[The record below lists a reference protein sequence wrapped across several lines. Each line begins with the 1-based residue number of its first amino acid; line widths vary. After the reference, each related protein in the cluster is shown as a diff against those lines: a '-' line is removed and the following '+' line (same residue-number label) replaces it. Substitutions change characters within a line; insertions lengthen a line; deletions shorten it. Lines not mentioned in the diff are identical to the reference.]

1 MKKNKMIAM
10 MMAATVV
17 CTAFTGCGN
26 AEPASVMESTEVS
39 GSTEP
44 ATAPGETEKESE
56 SKEETQS
63 REESQLET
71 ENNSEQESQPETE
84 NQSET
89 ENPSGTESKPE
100 TDNQSKEES
109 QPETESNTDS
119 QPEATTN
126 TESSGTDEAAALPG
140 INRNGRYPDIPES
153 VLPGNVAASAEFV
166 DEPIFTEAWWDVN
179 GRIYADYM
187 RTEVIKIAEYDV
199 DELWLIAYCAEDEAN
214 GIYGN
219 AIVIY
224 NGQYAV
230 INETAFAIWTNGV
243 DPEYN

>member
-10 MMAATVV
+10 MMAVTVV
-17 CTAFTGCGN
+17 CTAFTGCGD
-26 AEPASVMESTEVS
+26 AEPASVTESTEA
-39 GSTEP
+39 GATEP
-44 ATAPGETEKESE
+44 TAAPEEKGSESVE
-56 SKEETQS
+56 ESQSKEEGQS
-63 REESQLET
+63 MEESQPETESDSQPESQSET

-84 NQSET
+84 
-89 ENPSGTESKPE
+89 SK
-100 TDNQSKEES
+100 
-109 QPETESNTDS
+109 PETESNTDS
-119 QPEATTN
+119 QPESTTN
-126 TESSGTDEAAALPG
+126 TDSSGTAETAALPG
-140 INRNGRYPDIPES
+140 INRNGRYPDIPET
-153 VLPGNVAASAEFV
+153 VLPSNIAATVEFV

-179 GRIYADYM
+179 GKIYADYM
-187 RTEVIKIAEYDV
+187 RTEVIKVAEYDV

-224 NGQYAV
+224 DGQYAI

>member
-10 MMAATVV
+10 MMAVTVA

-26 AEPASVMESTEVS
+26 AEPASVTESMEA
-39 GSTEP
+39 GATEP
-44 ATAPGETEKESE
+44 AAAPEE
-56 SKEETQS
+56 SKS
-63 REESQLET
+63 A
-71 ENNSEQESQPETE
+71 QE
-84 NQSET
+84 
-89 ENPSGTESKPE
+89 
-100 TDNQSKEES
+100 NQSKEES
-109 QPETESNTDS
+109 QPETESNSEQESQSEQESPSETESQSGTESNSDS
-119 QPEATTN
+119 QPESTTN
-126 TESSGTDEAAALPG
+126 TESSGTDETAELPG

-153 VLPGNVAASAEFV
+153 VLPGSVAASAEFV

-179 GRIYADYM
+179 GKIYADYM
-187 RTEVIKIAEYDV
+187 RTEVIKVAEYDV

-224 NGQYAV
+224 NGQYAI

>member
-10 MMAATVV
+10 MMAVTVV

-26 AEPASVMESTEVS
+26 AEPASVTESTEA
-39 GSTEP
+39 GATEP
-44 ATAPGETEKESE
+44 TAAPEEKGSESVEESQSKEESQPETESE
-56 SKEETQS
+56 SQP
-63 REESQLET
+63 ESQSET
-71 ENNSEQESQPETE
+71 ENNSEP
-84 NQSET
+84 
-89 ENPSGTESKPE
+89 
-100 TDNQSKEES
+100 ES

-119 QPEATTN
+119 QPESTTN
-126 TESSGTDEAAALPG
+126 TDSSGTAETAALPG
-140 INRNGRYPDIPES
+140 INRNGRYPDIPET
-153 VLPGNVAASAEFV
+153 VLPSNIAATVEFV

-179 GRIYADYM
+179 GKIYADYM
-187 RTEVIKIAEYDV
+187 RTEVIKVAEYDV

-219 AIVIY
+219 AMVIY
-224 NGQYAV
+224 NGQYAI

>member
-10 MMAATVV
+10 MMAVTVV

-26 AEPASVMESTEVS
+26 AEPASVTESTEA
-39 GSTEP
+39 GATEP
-44 ATAPGETEKESE
+44 TAAPEEKGSE
-56 SKEETQS
+56 SV
-63 REESQLET
+63 EES
-71 ENNSEQESQPETE
+71 
-84 NQSET
+84 
-89 ENPSGTESKPE
+89 
-100 TDNQSKEES
+100 QSKEES
-109 QPETESNTDS
+109 QPETETKSGTESQSETETKSGTESQPQAEGNTESQPESQSESTTNTDS
-119 QPEATTN
+119 
-126 TESSGTDEAAALPG
+126 SGTAETAALPG
-140 INRNGRYPDIPES
+140 INRNGRYPDIPET
-153 VLPGNVAASAEFV
+153 VLPSNIAATVEFV

-179 GRIYADYM
+179 GKIYADYM
-187 RTEVIKIAEYDV
+187 RTEVIKVAEYDV

-224 NGQYAV
+224 NGQYAI

>member
-10 MMAATVV
+10 MMAVTVV

-26 AEPASVMESTEVS
+26 AEPASVTESTEA
-39 GSTEP
+39 GATEP
-44 ATAPGETEKESE
+44 TAAPEEKGSESMEESQPETESE
-56 SKEETQS
+56 SQP
-63 REESQLET
+63 ESQSET
-71 ENNSEQESQPETE
+71 ENNSEP
-84 NQSET
+84 
-89 ENPSGTESKPE
+89 
-100 TDNQSKEES
+100 ES

-119 QPEATTN
+119 QPESTTN
-126 TESSGTDEAAALPG
+126 TESSGTAEMAALPG
-140 INRNGRYPDIPES
+140 INRNGRYPDIPET
-153 VLPGNVAASAEFV
+153 VLPSNIAATVEFV

-179 GRIYADYM
+179 GKIYADYM
-187 RTEVIKIAEYDV
+187 RTEVIKVAEYDV

-224 NGQYAV
+224 NGQYAI

>member
-10 MMAATVV
+10 MMAVTVV

-26 AEPASVMESTEVS
+26 AEPASVTESTEA
-39 GSTEP
+39 GATEP
-44 ATAPGETEKESE
+44 TAAPEEKGSESVEESQSKEESQPETESE
-56 SKEETQS
+56 SQP
-63 REESQLET
+63 ESQSET
-71 ENNSEQESQPETE
+71 ENNSEP
-84 NQSET
+84 
-89 ENPSGTESKPE
+89 
-100 TDNQSKEES
+100 ES

-119 QPEATTN
+119 QSESTTN
-126 TESSGTDEAAALPG
+126 TDSSGTAETAALPG
-140 INRNGRYPDIPES
+140 INRNGRYPDIPET
-153 VLPGNVAASAEFV
+153 VLPSNIAATVEFV

-187 RTEVIKIAEYDV
+187 RTEVIKVAEYDV

-224 NGQYAV
+224 NGQYAI

>member
-10 MMAATVV
+10 MMAVTVV

-26 AEPASVMESTEVS
+26 AEPASVTESTEA
-39 GSTEP
+39 GATEP
-44 ATAPGETEKESE
+44 TAAPEEKGSE
-56 SKEETQS
+56 SM
-63 REESQLET
+63 EESQSVE
-71 ENNSEQESQPETE
+71 ESQSKEESQPETE
-84 NQSET
+84 SESQP
-89 ENPSGTESKPE
+89 ESQSGTENNSEP
-100 TDNQSKEES
+100 ES

-119 QPEATTN
+119 QPESTTN
-126 TESSGTDEAAALPG
+126 TDSSGTAETAALPG
-140 INRNGRYPDIPES
+140 INRNGRYPDIPET
-153 VLPGNVAASAEFV
+153 VLPSNIAATVEFV

-179 GRIYADYM
+179 GKIYADYM
-187 RTEVIKIAEYDV
+187 RTEVIKVAEYDV

-224 NGQYAV
+224 NGQYAI

>member
-10 MMAATVV
+10 MMAVTVV

-26 AEPASVMESTEVS
+26 AEPASVTESTEAGAAEPTAAPEEK
-39 GSTEP
+39 GSESVEESQSKEESQP
-44 ATAPGETEKESE
+44 ETESE
-56 SKEETQS
+56 SQP
-63 REESQLET
+63 ESQSET
-71 ENNSEQESQPETE
+71 ENNSEP
-84 NQSET
+84 
-89 ENPSGTESKPE
+89 
-100 TDNQSKEES
+100 ES

-119 QPEATTN
+119 QPESTTN
-126 TESSGTDEAAALPG
+126 TDSSGTAETAALPG
-140 INRNGRYPDIPES
+140 INRNGRYPDIPET
-153 VLPGNVAASAEFV
+153 VLPSNIAATVEFV

-179 GRIYADYM
+179 GKIYADYM
-187 RTEVIKIAEYDV
+187 RTEVIKVAEYDV

-224 NGQYAV
+224 NGQYAI

>member
-10 MMAATVV
+10 MMAVTVA

-26 AEPASVMESTEVS
+26 AEPASVTESMEA
-39 GSTEP
+39 GATEP
-44 ATAPGETEKESE
+44 AAAPEE
-56 SKEETQS
+56 SKS
-63 REESQLET
+63 A
-71 ENNSEQESQPETE
+71 QE
-84 NQSET
+84 
-89 ENPSGTESKPE
+89 
-100 TDNQSKEES
+100 NQSKEES
-109 QPETESNTDS
+109 QPETESQPQAEGNTESQPESQSETESQSGTESNSDS
-119 QPEATTN
+119 QPESTTN
-126 TESSGTDEAAALPG
+126 TESSSTDETAELPG

-153 VLPGNVAASAEFV
+153 VLPGNIAATVEFV

-179 GRIYADYM
+179 GKIYADYM
-187 RTEVIKIAEYDV
+187 RTEVIKVAEYDV

-224 NGQYAV
+224 DGQYAI

>member
-26 AEPASVMESTEVS
+26 AEPASVMESTEA
-39 GSTEP
+39 GATEP
-44 ATAPGETEKESE
+44 TAAPEEKGSESVEESQSKEESQPETESE
-56 SKEETQS
+56 SQP
-63 REESQLET
+63 ESQSET

-84 NQSET
+84 GKPEQESQPE
-89 ENPSGTESKPE
+89 TESKPE
-100 TDNQSKEES
+100 
-109 QPETESNTDS
+109 PESNTDS
-119 QPEATTN
+119 QPESTTN
-126 TESSGTDEAAALPG
+126 TESSGTAETAALPG
-140 INRNGRYPDIPES
+140 INRNGRYPDIPET
-153 VLPGNVAASAEFV
+153 VLPGNIAATVEFV
-166 DEPIFTEAWWDVN
+166 DEPIFTEAWWDVT
-179 GRIYADYM
+179 GKIYADYM
-187 RTEVIKIAEYDV
+187 RTEVIKVAEYDV

-214 GIYGN
+214 DIYGN

-224 NGQYAV
+224 NGQYAI

>member
-10 MMAATVV
+10 MMAVTVA

-26 AEPASVMESTEVS
+26 AEPASVTESMEA
-39 GSTEP
+39 GATEP
-44 ATAPGETEKESE
+44 AAAPEE
-56 SKEETQS
+56 SKS
-63 REESQLET
+63 A
-71 ENNSEQESQPETE
+71 QE
-84 NQSET
+84 
-89 ENPSGTESKPE
+89 
-100 TDNQSKEES
+100 NQSKEES
-109 QPETESNTDS
+109 QPETESNSEQESQSEQESPSETESQSGTESNSDS
-119 QPEATTN
+119 QPESTTN
-126 TESSGTDEAAALPG
+126 TESSGTDETAELPG

-153 VLPGNVAASAEFV
+153 VLPGSVAASAEFV

-179 GRIYADYM
+179 GKIYADYM
-187 RTEVIKIAEYDV
+187 RTEVIKVAEYDV

-224 NGQYAV
+224 DGQYAI

>member
-26 AEPASVMESTEVS
+26 AEPASVMESTEA
-39 GSTEP
+39 GATEP
-44 ATAPGETEKESE
+44 TAAPEEKGSE
-56 SKEETQS
+56 SKEESQS
-63 REESQLET
+63 MEESQPETESESQPESQSET
-71 ENNSEQESQPETE
+71 ENNSEP
-84 NQSET
+84 
-89 ENPSGTESKPE
+89 
-100 TDNQSKEES
+100 ES

-119 QPEATTN
+119 QPESTTN
-126 TESSGTDEAAALPG
+126 TDSSGTAETAALPG
-140 INRNGRYPDIPES
+140 INRNGRYPDIPET
-153 VLPGNVAASAEFV
+153 VLPSNIAATVEFV

-179 GRIYADYM
+179 GKIYADYM
-187 RTEVIKIAEYDV
+187 RTEVIKVAEYDV

-224 NGQYAV
+224 NGQYAI

>member
-10 MMAATVV
+10 MMAVTVL

-26 AEPASVMESTEVS
+26 AEPASVTESTEA
-39 GSTEP
+39 GATEP
-44 ATAPGETEKESE
+44 AAAPEE
-56 SKEETQS
+56 SK
-63 REESQLET
+63 
-71 ENNSEQESQPETE
+71 SEQENQSKEGSQPETE
-84 NQSET
+84 SQSQ
-89 ENPSGTESKPE
+89 PESE
-100 TDNQSKEES
+100 SKEES
-109 QPETESNTDS
+109 QPETESQPQAEGNTES
-119 QPEATTN
+119 QPESQSESTTH
-126 TESSGTDEAAALPG
+126 TESSGAAGTAALPG
-140 INRNGRYPDIPES
+140 INRNGRYPDIPET
-153 VLPGNVAASAEFV
+153 VLPSNIAATVEFV

-179 GRIYADYM
+179 GKIYADYM
-187 RTEVIKIAEYDV
+187 RTEVIKVAEYDV

-224 NGQYAV
+224 NGQYAI

>member
-10 MMAATVV
+10 MMAVTVV

-26 AEPASVMESTEVS
+26 AEPASVTESTEA
-39 GSTEP
+39 GATEP
-44 ATAPGETEKESE
+44 TAAPEEKGSESMEESQSVEESQSMEEGQSKEESQPETESE
-56 SKEETQS
+56 SQP
-63 REESQLET
+63 ESQSET
-71 ENNSEQESQPETE
+71 ENNSEQESQPE
-84 NQSET
+84 
-89 ENPSGTESKPE
+89 P
-100 TDNQSKEES
+100 
-109 QPETESNTDS
+109 ESNTDS
-119 QPEATTN
+119 QPESTTN
-126 TESSGTDEAAALPG
+126 TESSGTAETAALPG
-140 INRNGRYPDIPES
+140 INRNGRYPDIPET
-153 VLPGNVAASAEFV
+153 VLPSNIAATVEFV

-179 GRIYADYM
+179 GKIYADYM
-187 RTEVIKIAEYDV
+187 RTEVIKVAEYDV

-224 NGQYAV
+224 NGQYAI

>member
-10 MMAATVV
+10 MMAVTVV

-26 AEPASVMESTEVS
+26 AEPASVTESTEA
-39 GSTEP
+39 GATEP
-44 ATAPGETEKESE
+44 TAAPEEKGSESMEESQSVEESQSKEESQPETESE
-56 SKEETQS
+56 SQP
-63 REESQLET
+63 ESQSET
-71 ENNSEQESQPETE
+71 ENNSEP
-84 NQSET
+84 
-89 ENPSGTESKPE
+89 
-100 TDNQSKEES
+100 ES

-119 QPEATTN
+119 QPESTTN
-126 TESSGTDEAAALPG
+126 TDSSGTAETAALPG
-140 INRNGRYPDIPES
+140 INRNGRYPDIPET
-153 VLPGNVAASAEFV
+153 VLPSNIAATVEFV

-179 GRIYADYM
+179 GKIYADYM
-187 RTEVIKIAEYDV
+187 RTEVIKVAEYDV

-224 NGQYAV
+224 NGQYAI

>member
-26 AEPASVMESTEVS
+26 AEPASVTESTEA
-39 GSTEP
+39 GATEP
-44 ATAPGETEKESE
+44 TAAPEEKGSESVEESQSKEESQPETESE
-56 SKEETQS
+56 SQP
-63 REESQLET
+63 ESQSET
-71 ENNSEQESQPETE
+71 ENNSEP
-84 NQSET
+84 
-89 ENPSGTESKPE
+89 
-100 TDNQSKEES
+100 ES

-119 QPEATTN
+119 QPESTTN
-126 TESSGTDEAAALPG
+126 TDSSGTAETAALPG
-140 INRNGRYPDIPES
+140 INRNGRYPDIPET
-153 VLPGNVAASAEFV
+153 VLPSNIAATVEFV

-179 GRIYADYM
+179 GKIYADYM
-187 RTEVIKIAEYDV
+187 RTEVIKVAEYDV

-224 NGQYAV
+224 NGQYAI

>member
-10 MMAATVV
+10 MMAVTVA

-26 AEPASVMESTEVS
+26 AEPASVTESMEA
-39 GSTEP
+39 GATEP
-44 ATAPGETEKESE
+44 AAAPEE
-56 SKEETQS
+56 SKS
-63 REESQLET
+63 A
-71 ENNSEQESQPETE
+71 QE
-84 NQSET
+84 
-89 ENPSGTESKPE
+89 
-100 TDNQSKEES
+100 NQSKEES
-109 QPETESNTDS
+109 QPETESNSEQESQSEQESPSETESQSGTESNSDS
-119 QPEATTN
+119 QPESTTN
-126 TESSGTDEAAALPG
+126 TESSSTDETAELPG

-153 VLPGNVAASAEFV
+153 VLPGNIAATVEFV

-179 GRIYADYM
+179 GKIYADYM
-187 RTEVIKIAEYDV
+187 RTEVIKVAEYDV

-224 NGQYAV
+224 DGQYAI

>member
-26 AEPASVMESTEVS
+26 AEPASVTESTEA
-39 GSTEP
+39 GATEP
-44 ATAPGETEKESE
+44 TAAPEEKGSE
-56 SKEETQS
+56 SV
-63 REESQLET
+63 EESQSKE
-71 ENNSEQESQPETE
+71 ESQPETE
-84 NQSET
+84 SESQPESQSET
-89 ENPSGTESKPE
+89 ENNSDP
-100 TDNQSKEES
+100 ES

-119 QPEATTN
+119 QPESTTN
-126 TESSGTDEAAALPG
+126 TDSSGTAETAALPG
-140 INRNGRYPDIPES
+140 INRNGRYPDIPET
-153 VLPGNVAASAEFV
+153 VLPSNIAATVEFV

-179 GRIYADYM
+179 GKIYADYM
-187 RTEVIKIAEYDV
+187 RTEVIKVAEYDV

-224 NGQYAV
+224 NGQYAI

>member
-10 MMAATVV
+10 MMAATVI

-26 AEPASVMESTEVS
+26 AEPAGVTESTEVS

-44 ATAPGETEKESE
+44 ATAPGEPEKESE

-63 REESQLET
+63 REESQPET
-71 ENNSEQESQPETE
+71 ENSSEQESQSEQESPSETE
-84 NQSET
+84 NQS
-89 ENPSGTESKPE
+89 G
-100 TDNQSKEES
+100 
-109 QPETESNTDS
+109 TESNTDS
-119 QPEATTN
+119 QPESKTN
-126 TESSGTDEAAALPG
+126 TESSGTDETAALPG

-153 VLPGNVAASAEFV
+153 VLPSSVAASAEFV

-179 GRIYADYM
+179 GKIYADYM
-187 RTEVIKIAEYDV
+187 RTEVIKVAEYDV

-219 AIVIY
+219 AIVTY
-224 NGQYAV
+224 NGQYAI
-230 INETAFAIWTNGV
+230 INETMFAIWTNGV

>member
-1 MKKNKMIAM
+1 MIAM
-10 MMAATVV
+10 MMAVTVA

-26 AEPASVMESTEVS
+26 AEPASVTESMEA
-39 GSTEP
+39 GATEP
-44 ATAPGETEKESE
+44 AAAPEE
-56 SKEETQS
+56 SKS
-63 REESQLET
+63 A
-71 ENNSEQESQPETE
+71 QE
-84 NQSET
+84 
-89 ENPSGTESKPE
+89 
-100 TDNQSKEES
+100 NQSKEES
-109 QPETESNTDS
+109 QPETESNSEQESQSEQESPSETESQSGTESNSDS
-119 QPEATTN
+119 QPESTTN
-126 TESSGTDEAAALPG
+126 TESSSTDETAELPG

-153 VLPGNVAASAEFV
+153 VLPGNIAATVEFV

-179 GRIYADYM
+179 GKIYADYM
-187 RTEVIKIAEYDV
+187 RTEVIKVAEYDV

-224 NGQYAV
+224 DGQYAI

>member
-10 MMAATVV
+10 MMAVTVV

-26 AEPASVMESTEVS
+26 AEPASVTESTEA
-39 GSTEP
+39 GATEP
-44 ATAPGETEKESE
+44 TAAPEEKGSE
-56 SKEETQS
+56 SV
-63 REESQLET
+63 EES
-71 ENNSEQESQPETE
+71 
-84 NQSET
+84 
-89 ENPSGTESKPE
+89 
-100 TDNQSKEES
+100 QSKEES
-109 QPETESNTDS
+109 QPETESESQPESQSETENNSEPESQPEIESNTDS
-119 QPEATTN
+119 QPESTTN
-126 TESSGTDEAAALPG
+126 TDSSGTAETAALPG
-140 INRNGRYPDIPES
+140 INRNGRYPDIPET
-153 VLPGNVAASAEFV
+153 VLPSNIAATVEFV

-179 GRIYADYM
+179 GKIYADYM
-187 RTEVIKIAEYDV
+187 RTEVIKVAEYDV

-224 NGQYAV
+224 NGQYAI

>member
-1 MKKNKMIAM
+1 MKRNKMIAM
-10 MMAATVV
+10 MMAATVI

-26 AEPASVMESTEVS
+26 AEPASVTESMEA
-39 GSTEP
+39 GATEP
-44 ATAPGETEKESE
+44 AAAPEE
-56 SKEETQS
+56 SKS
-63 REESQLET
+63 A
-71 ENNSEQESQPETE
+71 QE
-84 NQSET
+84 
-89 ENPSGTESKPE
+89 
-100 TDNQSKEES
+100 NQSKEES
-109 QPETESNTDS
+109 QPETESQSGTESNSDS
-119 QPEATTN
+119 QPESTTN
-126 TESSGTDEAAALPG
+126 TESSSTDETAELPG

-153 VLPGNVAASAEFV
+153 VLPGSVAASAEFV

-179 GRIYADYM
+179 GKIYADYM
-187 RTEVIKIAEYDV
+187 RTEVIKVAEYDV

-224 NGQYAV
+224 DGQYAI

>member
-10 MMAATVV
+10 MMAVTVV

-26 AEPASVMESTEVS
+26 AEPASVTESTEA
-39 GSTEP
+39 GATEP
-44 ATAPGETEKESE
+44 TAAPEEKGSESVEESQSKEESQPETESE
-56 SKEETQS
+56 SQP
-63 REESQLET
+63 ESQSET
-71 ENNSEQESQPETE
+71 ENNSEP
-84 NQSET
+84 
-89 ENPSGTESKPE
+89 
-100 TDNQSKEES
+100 ES

-119 QPEATTN
+119 QPESTTN
-126 TESSGTDEAAALPG
+126 TDSSGTAETAALPG
-140 INRNGRYPDIPES
+140 INRNGRYPDIPET
-153 VLPGNVAASAEFV
+153 VLPSNIAATVEFV

-179 GRIYADYM
+179 GKIYADYM
-187 RTEVIKIAEYDV
+187 RTEVIKVAEYDV

-224 NGQYAV
+224 NGQYAI

>member
-1 MKKNKMIAM
+1 MIAM

-26 AEPASVMESTEVS
+26 AEPASVTESTEA
-39 GSTEP
+39 GATEP
-44 ATAPGETEKESE
+44 TAAPEEKGSESVEESQSKEESQPETESE
-56 SKEETQS
+56 SQP
-63 REESQLET
+63 ESQSET
-71 ENNSEQESQPETE
+71 ENNSEP
-84 NQSET
+84 
-89 ENPSGTESKPE
+89 
-100 TDNQSKEES
+100 ES

-119 QPEATTN
+119 QPESTTN
-126 TESSGTDEAAALPG
+126 TDSSGTAETAALPG
-140 INRNGRYPDIPES
+140 INRNGRYPDIPET
-153 VLPGNVAASAEFV
+153 VLPSNIAATVEFV

-179 GRIYADYM
+179 GKIYADYM
-187 RTEVIKIAEYDV
+187 RTEVIKVAEYDV

-224 NGQYAV
+224 NGQYAI

>member
-1 MKKNKMIAM
+1 MIAM
-10 MMAATVV
+10 MMAVTVA

-26 AEPASVMESTEVS
+26 AEPASVTESTEVS

-63 REESQLET
+63 REESQPET
-71 ENNSEQESQPETE
+71 ESQPQAEGNTESQPES
-84 NQSET
+84 QSE
-89 ENPSGTESKPE
+89 S
-100 TDNQSKEES
+100 
-109 QPETESNTDS
+109 
-119 QPEATTN
+119 TTH
-126 TESSGTDEAAALPG
+126 TESSGTAGTAALPG

-153 VLPGNVAASAEFV
+153 VLPGNIAATVEFV

-179 GRIYADYM
+179 GKIYADYM
-187 RTEVIKIAEYDV
+187 RTEVIKVAEYDV

-224 NGQYAV
+224 DGQYAI

>member
-1 MKKNKMIAM
+1 MIAM
-10 MMAATVV
+10 MMAVTVV

-26 AEPASVMESTEVS
+26 AEPASVTESTEA
-39 GSTEP
+39 GATEP
-44 ATAPGETEKESE
+44 TAAPEEKGSESMEESQSVEESQSKEESQPETESE
-56 SKEETQS
+56 SQP
-63 REESQLET
+63 ESQSET
-71 ENNSEQESQPETE
+71 ENNSEP
-84 NQSET
+84 
-89 ENPSGTESKPE
+89 
-100 TDNQSKEES
+100 ES

-119 QPEATTN
+119 QPESTTN
-126 TESSGTDEAAALPG
+126 TDSSGTAETAALPG
-140 INRNGRYPDIPES
+140 INRNGRYPDIPET
-153 VLPGNVAASAEFV
+153 VLPSNIAATVEFV

-179 GRIYADYM
+179 GKIYADYM
-187 RTEVIKIAEYDV
+187 RTEVIKVAEYDV

-224 NGQYAV
+224 NGQYAI

>member
-10 MMAATVV
+10 MMAVTVV

-26 AEPASVMESTEVS
+26 AEPASVTESTEA
-39 GSTEP
+39 GATEP
-44 ATAPGETEKESE
+44 TAALEEKGSE
-56 SKEETQS
+56 SV
-63 REESQLET
+63 EES
-71 ENNSEQESQPETE
+71 
-84 NQSET
+84 
-89 ENPSGTESKPE
+89 
-100 TDNQSKEES
+100 QSKEES
-109 QPETESNTDS
+109 QPETESESQPESQSETENNSEPESQHETESKPEQESQPETESKPEPESNTDS
-119 QPEATTN
+119 QSESTTN
-126 TESSGTDEAAALPG
+126 TDSSGTAETAALPG
-140 INRNGRYPDIPES
+140 INRNGRYPDIPET
-153 VLPGNVAASAEFV
+153 VLPSNIAATVEFV

-179 GRIYADYM
+179 GKIYADYM
-187 RTEVIKIAEYDV
+187 RTEVIKVAEYDV

-224 NGQYAV
+224 NGQYAI

>member
-10 MMAATVV
+10 MMAVTVV

-26 AEPASVMESTEVS
+26 AEPASVTESTEA
-39 GSTEP
+39 GATEP
-44 ATAPGETEKESE
+44 TAAPEEKGSESVEEGQSKEESQPETESE
-56 SKEETQS
+56 SQP
-63 REESQLET
+63 ESQSET
-71 ENNSEQESQPETE
+71 ENNSEP
-84 NQSET
+84 
-89 ENPSGTESKPE
+89 
-100 TDNQSKEES
+100 ES

-119 QPEATTN
+119 QPESTTN
-126 TESSGTDEAAALPG
+126 TDSSGTAETAALPG
-140 INRNGRYPDIPES
+140 INRNGRYPDIPET
-153 VLPGNVAASAEFV
+153 VLPSNIAATVEFV

-179 GRIYADYM
+179 GKIYADYM
-187 RTEVIKIAEYDV
+187 RTEVIKVAEYDV

-224 NGQYAV
+224 NGQYAI

>member
-10 MMAATVV
+10 MMAVTVA
-17 CTAFTGCGN
+17 CTAFAGCGN
-26 AEPASVMESTEVS
+26 AEPASVTESMEA
-39 GSTEP
+39 GAAEP
-44 ATAPGETEKESE
+44 AAAPEE
-56 SKEETQS
+56 SKS
-63 REESQLET
+63 A
-71 ENNSEQESQPETE
+71 QE
-84 NQSET
+84 
-89 ENPSGTESKPE
+89 
-100 TDNQSKEES
+100 NQSKEES
-109 QPETESNTDS
+109 QPETESQPQAEGNTES
-119 QPEATTN
+119 QPESQSESTTH
-126 TESSGTDEAAALPG
+126 TESSGTAGTAALPG

-153 VLPGNVAASAEFV
+153 VLPGNIAATVEFV

-179 GRIYADYM
+179 GKIYADYM
-187 RTEVIKIAEYDV
+187 RTEVIKVAEYDV

-224 NGQYAV
+224 DGQYAI

>member
-10 MMAATVV
+10 MMAVTVV

-26 AEPASVMESTEVS
+26 AEPASVTESTEA
-39 GSTEP
+39 GATEP
-44 ATAPGETEKESE
+44 TAAPEEKGSE
-56 SKEETQS
+56 SV
-63 REESQLET
+63 EES
-71 ENNSEQESQPETE
+71 
-84 NQSET
+84 
-89 ENPSGTESKPE
+89 
-100 TDNQSKEES
+100 QSKEES
-109 QPETESNTDS
+109 QPETETKSGTESQPQAEGNTESQPESQSESTTNTDS
-119 QPEATTN
+119 
-126 TESSGTDEAAALPG
+126 SGTAETAALPG
-140 INRNGRYPDIPES
+140 INRNGRYPDIPET
-153 VLPGNVAASAEFV
+153 VLPSNIAATVEFV

-179 GRIYADYM
+179 GKIYADYM
-187 RTEVIKIAEYDV
+187 RTEVIKVAEYDV

-224 NGQYAV
+224 NGQYAI

>member
-10 MMAATVV
+10 MMAVTVV

-26 AEPASVMESTEVS
+26 AEPASVTESTEA
-39 GSTEP
+39 GATEP
-44 ATAPGETEKESE
+44 TAAPEEKGSESMEESQSKEESQPETESE
-56 SKEETQS
+56 SQP
-63 REESQLET
+63 ESQSET
-71 ENNSEQESQPETE
+71 ENNSEP
-84 NQSET
+84 
-89 ENPSGTESKPE
+89 
-100 TDNQSKEES
+100 ES

-119 QPEATTN
+119 QPESTTN
-126 TESSGTDEAAALPG
+126 TDSSGTAETAALPG
-140 INRNGRYPDIPES
+140 INRNGRYPDIPET
-153 VLPGNVAASAEFV
+153 VLPSNIAATVEFV

-179 GRIYADYM
+179 GKIYADYM
-187 RTEVIKIAEYDV
+187 RTEVIKVAEYDV

-224 NGQYAV
+224 NGQYAI